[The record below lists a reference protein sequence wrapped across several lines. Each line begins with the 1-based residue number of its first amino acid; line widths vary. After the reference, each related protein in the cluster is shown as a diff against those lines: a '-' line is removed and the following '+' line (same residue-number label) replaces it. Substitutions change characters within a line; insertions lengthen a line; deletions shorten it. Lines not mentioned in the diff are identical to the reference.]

1 MLEFPVLEPLYQK
14 YVNASCYFIYLL
26 QLLIGLR
33 IKHHSVHA
41 HHWGLPLGSRIS
53 LTISSVAPSNV
64 KTTLESSAVLDA
76 LILTTNL
83 GG

>member
-53 LTISSVAPSNV
+53 LTISSVAPSKL
-64 KTTLESSAVLDA
+64 KTALGSPTLLDP
-76 LILTTNL
+76 LIFTTNL